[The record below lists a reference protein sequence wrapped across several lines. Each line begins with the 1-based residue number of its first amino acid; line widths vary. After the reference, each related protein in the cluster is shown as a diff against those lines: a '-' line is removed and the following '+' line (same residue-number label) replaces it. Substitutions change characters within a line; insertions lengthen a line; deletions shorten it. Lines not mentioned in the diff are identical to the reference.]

1 MRELN
6 MSEFYQ
12 YFRQNMQSLG
22 LPAPES
28 LFGNL
33 QTALANAATFI
44 AHIDKFG
51 RRITV
56 GEMLGA
62 GLRAEK
68 LGMIATLSA
77 SFYVGAVIGS
87 IAVATGRAISGGV
100 SLADVLWDIRC
111 NGLYRPWL
119 ADTMRRNPEIFETTR
134 IGRNI
139 YRTRMIR

>member
-1 MRELN
+1 
-6 MSEFYQ
+6 MSNFYK

-28 LFGNL
+28 LFGSL
-33 QTALANAATFI
+33 QMALANAAAFV

-56 GEMLGA
+56 GEMVGA

-68 LGMIATLSA
+68 LGMVATLSA
-77 SFYVGAVIGS
+77 AFYVGAVIGS
-87 IAVATGRAISGGV
+87 IAVATGRALSGGV
-100 SLADVLWDIRC
+100 SIADVLWDIRC

-119 ADTMRRNPEIFETTR
+119 ADTMRRNPEIYDTKL
-134 IGRNI
+134 IGRSL
-139 YRTRMIR
+139 YRVRVIR